1 MTTVQTPEDTQSR
14 RALKKR
20 EDFTAWKQQMQ
31 MISLSKCDGYARIFF
46 NAGTT
51 LVEQAEY
58 TGLSAT
64 NQRKWIV
71 ASTTIYGEIGKH
83 IEDTTLLSL
92 WSDTYATVIAGAPL
106 LIPHIVAVCM
116 AALESECLRD
126 NDTAKLIASK
136 ELDIALNG
144 FSLLTT
150 DSLPMQTEC
159 RLRTRSVSD
168 SACRSLI

>member
-1 MTTVQTPEDTQSR
+1 MTAVQTAEDTQSR

-58 TGLSAT
+58 TGFSAV

-71 ASTTIYGEIGKH
+71 APTTIYGEIGKH
-83 IEDTTLLSL
+83 IEDTTLPSL
-92 WSDTYATVIAGAPL
+92 WSDTYATVMAGVPL
-106 LIPHIVAVCM
+106 LYPPIVEVFM
-116 AALESECLRD
+116 VALE
-126 NDTAKLIASK
+126 A
-136 ELDIALNG
+136 
-144 FSLLTT
+144 
-150 DSLPMQTEC
+150 
-159 RLRTRSVSD
+159 
-168 SACRSLI
+168 